1 MYNPLYIVFLFC
13 FYFFHSMAFNRVPS
27 CNTAISFKLST
38 PWTIVSRPL
47 MSTLKL
53 WTTVQKS
60 ASTSWSTLKI
70 HMEMVCTS
78 LFLFCYLATFHCL
91 LYCFPLFI
99 ILLSIVYYIT
109 FHCLLYYFPLFFIIL
124 LSIVYYITFHYCL
137 LYCFHCLLYCFPLF
151 IMLLSIVYYIAFC
164 IQSS

>member
-1 MYNPLYIVFLFC
+1 MYNPLCIVFLFC
-13 FYFFHSMAFNRVPS
+13 FYFFHSMAFNRAPS
-27 CNTAISFKLST
+27 CNTAFSFKLST
-38 PWTIVSRPL
+38 PWTIVSRRL

-78 LFLFCYLATFHCL
+78 SFLFCYRATFHCLLYCFPLFIILLSIVYCITFHCLLYCFPLCIILISIVYCITFHCL

-99 ILLSIVYYIT
+99 ILLSIVYYIA
-109 FHCLLYYFPLFFIIL
+109 FHCLLY
-124 LSIVYYITFHYCL
+124 
-137 LYCFHCLLYCFPLF
+137 
-151 IMLLSIVYYIAFC
+151 
-164 IQSS
+164 